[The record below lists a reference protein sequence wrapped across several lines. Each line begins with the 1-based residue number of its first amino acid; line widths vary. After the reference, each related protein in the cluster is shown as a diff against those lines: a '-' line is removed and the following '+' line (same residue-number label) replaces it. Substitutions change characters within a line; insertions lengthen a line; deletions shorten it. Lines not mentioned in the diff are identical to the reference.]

1 MTPVIQRLA
10 TLDLSSGRNRKSRAK
25 SRQNRMSGVKRNLS
39 LDLNQSSIDVNP
51 TPTTIPKV
59 SNPSEAIT
67 SINQSDKTTVAE

>member
-1 MTPVIQRLA
+1 MTPVLHRLA
-10 TLDLSSGRNRKSRAK
+10 TLDLSSGRNRKSRTK

-67 SINQSDKTTVAE
+67 SINQSDQMTVDD

>member
-1 MTPVIQRLA
+1 MTPVLHRLA
-10 TLDLSSGRNRKSRAK
+10 TLDLSSGRNRKSRTK

-51 TPTTIPKV
+51 TPTTIQKV

-67 SINQSDKTTVAE
+67 SINQSDQMTVAD

>member
-1 MTPVIQRLA
+1 MTIVIQRLA
-10 TLDLSSGRNRKSRAK
+10 TLDLSSGRNRKSRTN

-51 TPTTIPKV
+51 TTTTILKV

-67 SINQSDKTTVAE
+67 SINQSDQMTVAD

>member
-1 MTPVIQRLA
+1 MTPVLHRLA
-10 TLDLSSGRNRKSRAK
+10 TLDLSSGRNRKSKTK

-51 TPTTIPKV
+51 TTTTIPKV

-67 SINQSDKTTVAE
+67 SINQSDQMTVAD

>member
-1 MTPVIQRLA
+1 MTPVLHRLA
-10 TLDLSSGRNRKSRAK
+10 TLDLSSGRNRKSRTK

-51 TPTTIPKV
+51 TTTTILKV

-67 SINQSDKTTVAE
+67 SINQSDQMTVAD